1 MGIMMRFTL
10 AMVLLISFFTPVFC
24 QVRLPQLIRD
34 SMVLQRD
41 TKLKIWGWA
50 SPKEKIKISFQN
62 RKYGITA
69 DEKGKWMVVLPPVK
83 AGGPYD
89 MDIQASNHITI
100 RNILIGDLWICAGQ
114 SNMVLPMER
123 VKEKYGEDIKNAD
136 YPMIRL
142 FFIPTVTD
150 LINRRDDLPPGYWK
164 MATPAD
170 VLQFS
175 ATAYFFARTIYEKYH
190 VPIGLINASV
200 GGSPVEAWIS
210 EEGLKEFQDMTA
222 TIQKNKDTANINTI
236 NRNAAAHNTAVYKLE
251 DQQDRGLTDP
261 VRWYDTAY
269 IPQGWLN
276 INIPGYWE
284 DQGIRDLDGVVWYRK
299 EIEVPASMTGIPAKI
314 FLGRIVDADYLYV
327 NGKLV
332 GNTTYQYPP
341 RRYVLP
347 AGLLKTG
354 KNQLV
359 VRVINYSGKGGFA
372 PDKPYYLTTGTENL
386 DLKGDW
392 KYRVGEAFIPH
403 SETELANSIS
413 LHNQPAALFNAM
425 VSPLVNLS
433 IRGMIWYQ
441 GESNTG
447 NAVLYNKLLPALIK
461 DWRIQWQQGDV
472 PFLYVQLPNFQ
483 DREYLPSES
492 QWAVLREAQLNTLR
506 VPNTAMAVAID
517 IGEWNDLHPLNKKD
531 VGMRLALAAEKI
543 AYGENGIVYS
553 GPLYQAS
560 RIEGNHII
568 ISFSETG
575 GGLITN
581 DQEDLNQFAI
591 AGADKKFVWAKA
603 KIEKNTV
610 VVWNDEVLH
619 PVYVR
624 YAWADNPEGANL
636 FNKEGLPASPFRT
649 DSPIPKSGDSIN

>member
-1 MGIMMRFTL
+1 
-10 AMVLLISFFTPVFC
+10 V
-24 QVRLPQLIRD
+24 
-34 SMVLQRD
+34 
-41 TKLKIWGWA
+41 
-50 SPKEKIKISFQN
+50 
-62 RKYGITA
+62 
-69 DEKGKWMVVLPPVK
+69 VVLPPEK

-89 MDIQASNHITI
+89 MDIQANNHITI
-100 RNILIGDLWICAGQ
+100 RNILIGDVWLCAGQ

-123 VKEKYGEDIKNAD
+123 VKEKYADDIKNAD

-142 FFIPTVTD
+142 FFIPTATD

-164 MATPAD
+164 TANPAD

-190 VPIGLINASV
+190 IPIGLINASV

-210 EEGLKEFQDMTA
+210 ENGLKEFQNLTG
-222 TIQKNKDTANINTI
+222 TIQKNKDTTNINTI
-236 NRNAAAHNTAVYKLE
+236 NRNAAAHNSAVYKLE
-251 DQQDRGLTDP
+251 DQRDLGLTDT

-269 IPQGWLN
+269 IPKGWLN
-276 INIPGYWE
+276 INIPGFWE
-284 DQGIRDLDGVVWYRK
+284 DQGIKDLDGVVWYRK
-299 EIEVPASMTGIPAKI
+299 EIEVPASMAGIPAKI

-341 RRYVLP
+341 RRYILP
-347 AGLLKTG
+347 SGLLKAG

-359 VRVINYSGKGGFA
+359 VRVINYSGKGGFV

-392 KYRVGEAFIPH
+392 KYKVGEAFIPH
-403 SETELANSIS
+403 SETDPANSIS
-413 LHNQPAALFNAM
+413 LQNQPAALFNAM
-425 VSPLVNLS
+425 VSPLVNYS

-461 DWRIQWQQGDV
+461 DWRNQWQQGDV
-472 PFLYVQLPNFQ
+472 PFLFVQLPNFQ
-483 DREYLPSES
+483 DRQYLPSES
-492 QWAVLREAQLNTLR
+492 EWAVLREAQLNTLS
-506 VPNTAMAVAID
+506 VPNTAMVITID
-517 IGEWNDLHPLNKKD
+517 IGEWNDLHPLNKKG
-531 VGMRLALAAEKI
+531 VGMRLALAAEKM

-553 GPLYQAS
+553 GPLYLSS
-560 RIEGNHII
+560 RIEGNRII
-568 ISFSETG
+568 ISFSQTG
-575 GGLITN
+575 SGLITN
-581 DQEDLNQFAI
+581 NQEELNQFAI

-624 YAWADNPEGANL
+624 YAWADNPDGANL
-636 FNKEGLPASPFRT
+636 YNKEGLPASPFRT
-649 DSPIPKSGDSIN
+649 DTSTP

>member
-1 MGIMMRFTL
+1 MGIMKRFIL
-10 AMVLLISFFTPVFC
+10 ALIFLISFFKPAAC

-34 SMVLQRD
+34 SVVLQRD

-50 SPKEKIKISFQN
+50 SPNEKIKIGFQN
-62 RKYGITA
+62 RNYRVTT
-69 DEKGKWMVVLPPVK
+69 DVKGKWMVVLPPEK
-83 AGGPYD
+83 AGGPYN

-100 RNILIGDLWICAGQ
+100 RNILIGDVWICSGQ

-123 VKEKYGEDIKNAD
+123 VKEKYGDDIKNAD

-164 MATPAD
+164 TATPAD

-175 ATAYFFARTIYEKYH
+175 ATAFFFARTIYEKYH
-190 VPIGLINASV
+190 IPIGLINASV
-200 GGSPVEAWIS
+200 GGTPIESWIS
-210 EEGLKEFQDMTA
+210 EDGLKEFPDMTG
-222 TIQKNKDTANINTI
+222 TIQKNKDTANINAT
-236 NRNAAAHNTAVYKLE
+236 NRNAAVHNTAVYKLE
-251 DQQDRGLTDP
+251 DQRDPGLTDP
-261 VRWYDTAY
+261 VPWYDTAY
-269 IPQGWLN
+269 IPRGWQN

-284 DQGIRDLDGVVWYRK
+284 DQGIKNLDGVVWYRK
-299 EIEVPASMTGIPAKI
+299 EIEVPATMTGIPARI

-347 AGLLKTG
+347 AGLLKAG

-359 VRVINYSGKGGFA
+359 VRVINYSGKGGFVT
-372 PDKPYYLTTGTENL
+372 DKPYYLTAGTENL

-392 KYRVGEAFIPH
+392 KYKVGESFIPH
-403 SETELANSIS
+403 SETDLANGIS
-413 LHNQPAALFNAM
+413 LQNQPAALFNAM
-425 VSPLVNLS
+425 ISPLVNFS

-441 GESNTG
+441 GESSTG
-447 NAVLYNKLLPALIK
+447 NAVMYNKLLPALIK
-461 DWRIQWQQGDV
+461 DWRNQWQQGNV
-472 PFLYVQLPNFQ
+472 PFLFVQLPNFQ
-483 DREYLPSES
+483 DRQYLPSES
-492 QWAVLREAQLNTLR
+492 EWAVLREAQLNSLS
-506 VPNTAMAVAID
+506 VPNTAMAVTID
-517 IGEWNDLHPLNKKD
+517 IGEWNDIHPLNKKD
-531 VGMRLALAAEKI
+531 VGIRLALAAQKM
-543 AYGENGIVYS
+543 AYGENGVVYS
-553 GPLYQAS
+553 GPLYQSS
-560 RIEGNHII
+560 RIEGNRII
-568 ISFSETG
+568 ISFTQTG

-581 DQEDLNQFAI
+581 DQQDLNQFAI

-603 KIEKNTV
+603 KIEKNSV
-610 VVWNDEVLH
+610 VVWNDDVPH

-636 FNKEGLPASPFRT
+636 FNREGLPASPFRT
-649 DSPIPKSGDSIN
+649 GGETP

>member
-1 MGIMMRFTL
+1 MRFTL
-10 AMVLLISFFTPVFC
+10 AMVLLISFLQPALC

-50 SPKEKIKISFQN
+50 SPKEKIKIVFLN
-62 RKYGITA
+62 RKYRITA
-69 DEKGKWMVVLPPVK
+69 DEKGKWMAVLPPEK
-83 AGGPYD
+83 AGGPYN

-100 RNILIGDLWICAGQ
+100 RNILIGDVWICAGQ

-123 VKEKYGEDIKNAD
+123 VKEKYRDDIKNAN

-164 MATPAD
+164 TATPTD

-190 VPIGLINASV
+190 VPVGLINASV
-200 GGSPVEAWIS
+200 GGTPIEAWIS
-210 EEGLKEFQDMTA
+210 ENGLKEFPDIA
-222 TIQKNKDTANINTI
+222 GTIQKNKDTANINTI
-236 NRNAAAHNTAVYKLE
+236 NRNAAAHNAAVYKIR
-251 DQQDRGLTDP
+251 DQRDPGLTDP

-269 IPQGWLN
+269 IPKGWKN

-284 DQGIRDLDGVVWYRK
+284 DQGIKDLDGIVWYRK
-299 EIEVPASMTGIPAKI
+299 EIDVPASMTGIPAKI

-341 RRYVLP
+341 RRYSLP
-347 AGLLKTG
+347 AGLLKAG

-359 VRVINYSGKGGFA
+359 VRVINNSGKGGFV

-392 KYRVGEAFIPH
+392 MYKVGEAFIPH
-403 SETELANSIS
+403 SETDLANSIS
-413 LHNQPAALFNAM
+413 LQNQPASLFNAM
-425 VSPLVNLS
+425 VSPLVNLA

-441 GESNTG
+441 GESSTG
-447 NAVLYNKLLPALIK
+447 NAVMYNKLLPALIK
-461 DWRIQWQQGDV
+461 DWRNQWQKGNV
-472 PFLYVQLPNFQ
+472 PFLFVQLPNFQ
-483 DREYLPSES
+483 DRQYLPSES
-492 QWAVLREAQLNTLR
+492 EWAVLREAQLNSLS
-506 VPNTAMAVAID
+506 VSNTAIIVTID
-517 IGEWNDLHPLNKKD
+517 IGEWNDVHPLNKKD
-531 VGMRLALAAEKI
+531 VGLRLALAAQKI
-543 AYGENGIVYS
+543 AYGENDIVYS
-553 GPLYQAS
+553 GPLYQSS
-560 RIEGNHII
+560 RIEGNRII
-568 ISFSETG
+568 ISFTQTG
-575 GGLITN
+575 GGLISN
-581 DQEDLNQFAI
+581 DQEHLQQFAI

-603 KIEKNTV
+603 KIEKNEV
-610 VVWNDEVLH
+610 VVWNDDVPH
-619 PVYVR
+619 PMYVR
-624 YAWADNPEGANL
+624 YAWADNPQGANL

-649 DSPIPKSGDSIN
+649 DNSTP

>member
-1 MGIMMRFTL
+1 MEIMKRTTL
-10 AMVLLISFFTPVFC
+10 VMVFLISFFKPGFC
-24 QVRLPQLIRD
+24 QVKLPQLIRD

-41 TKLKIWGWA
+41 TRLKLWGWA
-50 SPKEKIKISFQN
+50 APKEKIKITFQN
-62 RKYGITA
+62 RKYQTTT
-69 DEKGKWMVVLPPVK
+69 DEKGKWMTVLPPAQ

-89 MDIQASNHITI
+89 MDIRASNHITI
-100 RNILIGDLWICAGQ
+100 RNILVGDVWICSGQ
-114 SNMVLPMER
+114 SNMGLPMER
-123 VKEKYGEDIKNAD
+123 VKEKYGEDIKNAN
-136 YPMIRL
+136 YPMIRS
-142 FFIPTVTD
+142 FFIPTATD
-150 LINRRDDLPPGYWK
+150 LINRQDDLPPCYWK
-164 MATPAD
+164 TATPAD

-190 VPIGLINASV
+190 VPVGLINASV

-222 TIQKNKDTANINTI
+222 TIQKNKDTAIINTI
-236 NRNAAAHNTAVYKLE
+236 NRNAAAHDAAVYKLE

-269 IPQGWLN
+269 IPKGWQN
-276 INIPGYWE
+276 INIPGYWD
-284 DQGIRDLDGVVWYRK
+284 DQGIKDLDGVVWFRK
-299 EIEVPASMTGIPAKI
+299 EIEVPATMTGIPAKI

-341 RRYVLP
+341 RRYTLP
-347 AGLLKTG
+347 AGLLKAG

-359 VRVINYSGKGGFA
+359 IRVINYSGKGGFV
-372 PDKPYYLTTGTENL
+372 PDKPYFLTAGTENL

-392 KYRVGEAFIPH
+392 LYKVGEAFIPH
-403 SETELANSIS
+403 SETELAKSIS
-413 LHNQPAALFNAM
+413 LQNQPSALFNAM
-425 VSPLVNLS
+425 ISPLVNLS

-447 NAVLYNKLLPALIK
+447 HAALYNKLLPALIK
-461 DWRIQWQQGDV
+461 DWRNQWQQGDV
-472 PFLYVQLPNFQ
+472 PFLFVQLPNFQ
-483 DREYLPSES
+483 DRQFLPSES
-492 QWAVLREAQLNTLR
+492 EWAVLREAQLNTLS
-506 VPNTAMAVAID
+506 VPNTAMAVTID

-531 VGMRLALAAEKI
+531 VGIRLALAAEKI
-543 AYGENGIVYS
+543 AYAENGIVYS
-553 GPLYQAS
+553 GPIYQSS
-560 RIEGNHII
+560 RIENNHII
-568 ISFSETG
+568 IFFSQTG

-581 DQEDLNQFAI
+581 DQEELNQFAI

-610 VVWNDEVLH
+610 VVWNDSVPH
-619 PVYVR
+619 PMYVR

-636 FNKEGLPASPFRT
+636 FNKEGLPAAPFRT
-649 DSPIPKSGDSIN
+649 DNPIL